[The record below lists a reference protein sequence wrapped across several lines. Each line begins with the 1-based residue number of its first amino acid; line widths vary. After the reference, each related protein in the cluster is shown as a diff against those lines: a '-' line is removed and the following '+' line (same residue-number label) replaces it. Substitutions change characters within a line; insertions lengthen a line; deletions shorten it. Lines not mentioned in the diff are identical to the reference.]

1 MKAVIF
7 AAGKSTRTYPL
18 TLTRPKPLLPVAN
31 KPIIVHQ
38 LEALPECV
46 DEVIVVVGYCREMIE
61 EYLGTAYKHVKL
73 RYVEQVEQK
82 GTGHAL
88 LQCKAFIDEPF
99 LAFNGDDIYHKDD
112 METLAGFEQ
121 GSLCTKVEDPSRFGV
136 FLLKNNGFLDKVVE
150 KPDTPISYLANIG
163 AYKFTPGVFDIL
175 EKTPLS
181 SRGEIEIT
189 SAIQT
194 IADNQDFAI
203 QAITGYWLSV
213 GYPWD
218 LLGATETLLNELK
231 DDRKG
236 DISKGAHVSGAVSI
250 GLGTVIKPGVI
261 IEGPVIIGENC
272 TIGPNAY
279 IRPYSAIGD
288 GCKVGQSSELKGT
301 ILMNNAKVPHL
312 SYVGDSVVG
321 EGANLGCGT
330 TTANFR
336 HDGKN
341 HSSLCKGELVDTGRR
356 KLGAII
362 GDDVHTG
369 INTSIYP
376 GRKLWPH
383 TSTLPGEIVK
393 TDIEL

>member
-46 DEVIVVVGYCREMIE
+46 DEVIVVVGYRREMIE
-61 EYLGTAYKHVKL
+61 DYLGDSFNGIAL
-73 RYVEQVEQK
+73 RYVEQKEQK

-88 LQCKAFIDEPF
+88 LQCKDFINEPF

-112 METLAGFEQ
+112 LETLAGFEQ
-121 GSLCTKVEDPSRFGV
+121 GSLCTTVEDPSRFGV
-136 FLLKNNGFLDKVVE
+136 FLLNDKGFLDKVVE
-150 KPDTPISYLANIG
+150 KPSEPISYLANIG
-163 AYKFTPGVFDIL
+163 AYKFTPAVFDIL
-175 EKTPLS
+175 EETPFS

-189 SAIQT
+189 SAIQI
-194 IADNQDFAI
+194 IADTQDFAI
-203 QAITGYWLSV
+203 QEITGHWLSV

-218 LLGATETLLNELK
+218 LLSATEVLLNNLK
-231 DDRKG
+231 EDTQG
-236 DISKGAHVSGAVSI
+236 EVHEGAHISGIVSI
-250 GLGTVIKPGVI
+250 GRGTVIKPGVV
-261 IEGPVIIGENC
+261 IEGPVIIGEHC
-272 TIGPNAY
+272 IIGPNAY
-279 IRPYSAIGD
+279 IRPHSAIGD
-288 GCKVGQSSELKGT
+288 NCKVGLSTELKAT
-301 ILMNNAKVPHL
+301 ILMKGAKVPHL
-312 SYVGDSVVG
+312 SYIGDSVIG

-341 HSSLCKGELVDTGRR
+341 HYSLVKGELVDTGRR
-356 KLGAII
+356 KFGAII
-362 GDDVHTG
+362 ADDVHTG

-376 GRKLWPH
+376 GRKMWPH
-383 TSTLPGEIVK
+383 TSTLPGAIVK
-393 TDIEL
+393 TDIDI

>member
-38 LEALPECV
+38 LEALPDSV
-46 DEVIVVVGYCREMIE
+46 DEVIVVVGYMREMIE
-61 EYLGTAYKHVKL
+61 DALGNSFNGIAL
-73 RYVEQVEQK
+73 RYVEQKEQK

-88 LQCKAFIDEPF
+88 LQCKDYIDDDF

-112 METLAGFEQ
+112 MKTLANFEQ
-121 GSLCTKVEDPSRFGV
+121 GSLCTTVEDPSRFGV
-136 FLLKNNGFLDKVVE
+136 FIVNSDGNLEQVVE
-150 KPDTPISYLANIG
+150 KPDTPISYLVNIG
-163 AYKFTPGVFDIL
+163 AYKFTPAVFDIL
-175 EKTPLS
+175 ETTLLS

-189 SAIQT
+189 SAIQS
-194 IADNQDFAI
+194 IAETAPFVI
-203 QAITGYWLSV
+203 REITGHWLSI

-218 LLGATETLLNELK
+218 ILDATQAFLNELK
-231 DDRKG
+231 DNRQG
-236 DISKGAHVSGAVSI
+236 DIHEAAFISGAVSV
-250 GLGTVIKPGVI
+250 GRGTEIKPGVV

-272 TIGPNAY
+272 IIGPNAY
-279 IRPYSAIGD
+279 IRSHSAIGNN
-288 GCKVGQSSELKGT
+288 CKVGQGSELKGT
-301 ILMNNAKVPHL
+301 VLMNGAKVPHL
-312 SYVGDSVVG
+312 SYIGDSIIG

-341 HSSLCKGELVDTGRR
+341 HKSLIKGTLVDTERR
-356 KLGAII
+356 KFGAIVA
-362 GDDVHTG
+362 DDVHTG

-393 TDIEL
+393 TDIEI